1 MKKKKRNLRN
11 IYKARKI
18 EISRRLCAV
27 TGMALAVLYLLSMGI
42 MTWLVQK
49 SCADDFSV
57 EADNV
62 RYQITENVKSGM
74 AALQEM
80 GMDGDEA
87 CVADCLY
94 AAIGRGSAGRIN
106 PYHMISAGI
115 YDSGGRLAAKSCSL
129 LVMTI
134 QDEDGKSYDKSFD
147 LDEYM
152 AEDDLET
159 LAGYWTNPDA
169 GCRVN
174 FYPTSSGG
182 DLRSIT
188 VMQQKESLT
197 EPGENVAKTVW
208 YWNNPNIQTEEGPA
222 DGMSQWGTTLLL
234 PGAAWRQSEPGTALW
249 ERWRENQ
256 KEAPFPEKIRSGYQE
271 NGECA
276 VYAEEQDL
284 FEGNAYGM
292 IWIPDMAKE
301 SGNAES
307 GEDGMERTLSDLGRY
322 YTLLVRSE
330 PHPWLAAMD
339 YLKYVYLASLTFI
352 IICAAV
358 LIIAMERTYR
368 QRARMEEY
376 RRDFTNAMAH
386 EMKTPLS
393 VIRGFAE
400 NLLDNPDTG
409 KREYYLR
416 QMIGQTEEMDGLVK
430 EMIRISK
437 LDSEKLT
444 IRKEE
449 VSVREILEDETSGL
463 TVQTEEKGRTGEEN
477 EESGSM
483 AERKPENI
491 RVFREFDGDISLEG
505 DRELLALALRNILAN
520 AVSFNRPG
528 GEIRIRLTQEK
539 CVIENTGEK
548 ISPEDLPHV
557 CEIFYIGNK
566 SRSGEKHF
574 GLGLYLAE
582 RILQLHEMELQIE
595 NMEDG
600 VRVTVQQKR

>member
-1 MKKKKRNLRN
+1 MKMKKRNLRN

-292 IWIPDMAKE
+292 IWIPDMEKE

-430 EMIRISK
+430 EMIRISR
-437 LDSEKLT
+437 LDSEKLV
-444 IRKEE
+444 IKKEQVSLRK
-449 VSVREILEDETSGL
+449 ILEDETSGL
-463 TVQTEEKGRTGEEN
+463 
-477 EESGSM
+477 
-483 AERKPENI
+483 AEQAEHI
-491 RVFREFDGDISLEG
+491 RVLCSYESDIFLEG
-505 DRELLALALRNILAN
+505 DRELLTLAFRNLLSN
-520 AVSFNRPG
+520 AAAYNRPD
-528 GEIRIRLTQEK
+528 GEIRICLTGEK
-539 CVIENTGEK
+539 CVIENTGDN

-557 CEIFYIGNK
+557 CEMFYTGNR
-566 SRSGEKHF
+566 SRSREKYSEEKKTAGERHF

-582 RILQLHEMELQIE
+582 RILQLHGMKLQIE
-595 NMEDG
+595 NIADG
-600 VRVTVQQKR
+600 VRVTVRRGL